1 MNLQEEKTL
10 VPGLAGVPAAESSIC
25 FIDGQAGI
33 LEYRG
38 YRIEVLGEKAGFEEV
53 AFLLWNGKLPT
64 AAELD
69 AFRADLR
76 AARRFPPELRAMI
89 EAMPT
94 SAHPMSA
101 FQSAMA
107 ALGMFHAKVDFRD
120 KVGSREAC
128 LEILATAPVVAAAF
142 ERHRQGKA
150 IVDSDPALDTAAN
163 FLWMINGEK
172 PDAITT
178 RTLDCAFVL
187 HAEHTMNASTFA
199 ARIVASTEADPYTV
213 VASALGALY
222 GPLHGGANERV
233 LAQLR
238 TIGGPQNVD
247 RWLEDMLAKKA
258 KVMGFGH
265 RVYKVKDPR
274 AHILQGLVRKVF
286 EAHGSTPIYDTAL
299 ALEKAM
305 DAEVGTKGIAPNVDF
320 FSGIVYEKL
329 GIPIDQF
336 TPVFGIARI
345 AGYLAHWQE
354 QMEDNKLFRPGQ
366 IYTGGH
372 DLPWVDIADRG

>member
-10 VPGLAGVPAAESSIC
+10 VPGLAGIPAAESSIC
-25 FIDGQAGI
+25 FIDGQAGV

-38 YRIEVLGEKAGFEEV
+38 FRIEVLGEKAGFEEV
-53 AFLLWNGKLPT
+53 AYLLWNGKLPT
-64 AAELD
+64 RTELEV
-69 AFRADLR
+69 FRSELR
-76 AARRFPPELRAMI
+76 AARKFPAELRALI

-94 SAHPMSA
+94 SAHPMAA

-107 ALGMFHAKVDFRD
+107 ALGMFREKFDFKDVDSAHA
-120 KVGSREAC
+120 AC
-128 LEILATAPVVAAAF
+128 LEILACAPVVVAAF

-150 IVDSDPALDTAAN
+150 IIDCDPGLDTAAN

-178 RTLDCAFVL
+178 RTLDCALVL

-199 ARIVASTEADPYTV
+199 ARVVASTEADPYTT

-238 TIGGPQNVD
+238 TIGGPDNVD
-247 RWLEDMLAKKA
+247 SWLEGMLAKKA

-274 AHILQGLVRKVF
+274 AHILQGLVRQVF
-286 EAHGSTPIYDTAL
+286 DVHGSTPIYDTAL
-299 ALEKAM
+299 ALEQAM
-305 DAEVGTKGIAPNVDF
+305 DAKVGTKGIAPNVDF

-345 AGYLAHWQE
+345 SGYLAHFRE

-372 DLPWVDIADRG
+372 DLPWVELDDRS

>member
-10 VPGLAGVPAAESSIC
+10 VPGLAGIPAAESSIC
-25 FIDGQAGI
+25 FIDGQAGV

-53 AFLLWNGKLPT
+53 AYLLWNAKLPT
-64 AAELD
+64 RAELD
-69 AFRADLR
+69 EFRSQVR
-76 AARRFPPELRAMI
+76 AARKLPAELRGMI

-94 SAHPMSA
+94 NGHPMSA
-101 FQSAMA
+101 FQSTMA
-107 ALGMFHAKVDFRD
+107 ALGMFRDKFDFRD
-120 KVGSREAC
+120 AAASREAC
-128 LEILATAPVVAAAF
+128 IEILACAPIVVAAF

-150 IVDSDPALDTAAN
+150 IVDPDPALDTAAN

-178 RTLDCAFVL
+178 RALDCALVL

-199 ARIVASTEADPYTV
+199 ARVVGSTEADPFTV
-213 VASALGALY
+213 VTSALGALY

-238 TIGGPQNVD
+238 TIGGADGVD
-247 RWLEDMLAKKA
+247 DWLEGMLEKKA

-274 AHILQGLVRKVF
+274 AHILQGLVRQVF
-286 EAHGSTPIYDTAL
+286 EVHGSTLIYDTAL

-305 DAEVGTKGIAPNVDF
+305 DAKVGTKGIAPNVDF

-354 QMEDNKLFRPGQ
+354 QMEDNKLFRPAQ
-366 IYTGGH
+366 IYTGPH
-372 DLPWVDIADRG
+372 DLPWVDLDER